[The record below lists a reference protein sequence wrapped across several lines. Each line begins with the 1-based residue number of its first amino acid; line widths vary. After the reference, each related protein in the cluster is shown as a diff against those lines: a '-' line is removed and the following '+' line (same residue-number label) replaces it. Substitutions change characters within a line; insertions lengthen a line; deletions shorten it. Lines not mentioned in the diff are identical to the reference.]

1 MNFVVF
7 RTGGFDKKRERKA
20 VSEARRRPFFSTL
33 LGFRHYVQICHFV
46 PITRRQVIAR
56 VGFRHCVQILNYLG
70 FRRTVS
76 FLCFLCCFNRMF
88 LLIGLLCMCCVRD
101 LWHADFGIDLAG
113 FCIQRFQIEFGSCLK
128 PVRSLDGEW
137 KVTLGGS
144 IIKTK
149 ESSFIELKG
158 LWIGV

>member
-1 MNFVVF
+1 MLF
-7 RTGGFDKKRERKA
+7 RILLFFERGVLIEEREKGGVGGTAPAFL
-20 VSEARRRPFFSTL
+20 STL

-70 FRRTVS
+70 FRRTRFVA
-76 FLCFLCCFNRMF
+76 CR
-88 LLIGLLCMCCVRD
+88 
-101 LWHADFGIDLAG
+101 LWYRSCRILYSAFP
-113 FCIQRFQIEFGSCLK
+113 IEFGSCLK